1 MTAFANYNNSVVSA
15 FTNHPKPADIIGRK
29 VEILDRLS
37 EYYNR
42 SFNSILFVGFNP
54 AITNIKQSNIYCTEI
69 SEQTKD
75 TIKSINNDIIFLD
88 TINRKFDLV
97 ITGDEFFTFADSE
110 DQQRNAIKKYCEITE
125 GVLITTLR
133 DYKNLDFRNREYSEP
148 AIIKNNDL
156 IDVYTEIHSWDTID
170 RYSFQTYLY
179 HMNNID
185 ATFMGRY
192 NRRTLF
198 FKQLAKISSDA
209 GALNF
214 VVHKNLMYKSLL
226 KKNYEHVITIE
237 FN

>member
-1 MTAFANYNNSVVSA
+1 MTAFANYNNTVISA
-15 FTNHPKPADIIGRK
+15 FTNHPKPTDIVNRK
-29 VEILDRLS
+29 VEIMDRLS

-42 SFNSILFVGFNP
+42 SFDSILFVGFNP
-54 AITNIKQSNIYCTEI
+54 AITNLRQPNIYCTEVTVK
-69 SEQTKD
+69 TKNK
-75 TIKSINNDIIFLD
+75 IKEINPSVSFLD
-88 TINRKFDLV
+88 SVDRKFDLV

-110 DQQRNAIKKYCEITE
+110 DQQRTAIQKYCAITS

-133 DYKNLDFRNREYSEP
+133 DYKNLDFRSREFSEP

-156 IDVYTEIHSWDTID
+156 IDVYNEIHSWDAMD

-179 HMNNID
+179 HMNNVD
-185 ATFMGRY
+185 ASFLGMY
-192 NRRTLF
+192 KRRTLF

-209 GALNF
+209 GAVNF

-237 FN
+237 FE